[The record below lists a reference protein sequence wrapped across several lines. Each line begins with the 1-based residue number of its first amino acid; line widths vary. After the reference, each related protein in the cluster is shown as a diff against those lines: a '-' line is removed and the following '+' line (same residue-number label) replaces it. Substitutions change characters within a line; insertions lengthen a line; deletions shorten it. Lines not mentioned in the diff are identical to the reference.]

1 MIKWNIKL
9 ILAKKF
15 SHIAHDFIGQKRKYS
30 LLPYHVHTDEVAEIV
45 SGYTDDEDIIIAAFY
60 HDLGE
65 DFFPKLVSDKRWI
78 ALWIFQFFYGL
89 FPKRAR
95 QMVTELTDVY
105 TSEDYPVKQNPL
117 WNRKW
122 RKMQEAHRISQ
133 ISDEAKTIKLA
144 DFFSNTKSIVEEDA
158 DFAITY
164 LKEKHH
170 IMKGLRSGN
179 RELYGRVSKQLKESI
194 DKLNV
199 VI

>member
-15 SHIAHDFIGQKRKYS
+15 FHIAHDFIGQKRKYS
-30 LLPYHVHTDEVAEIV
+30 GIPYWTHLDDVANTV
-45 SGYTDDEDIIIAAFY
+45 SQYTDDEDMIIAAFG
-60 HDLGE
+60 HDYKE
-65 DFFPKLVSDKRWI
+65 DCVTKLKSENRWV
-78 ALWIFQFFYGL
+78 ALWLFEFVYGL

-95 QMVTELTDVY
+95 QMVVELTDTF
-105 TSEDYPVKQNPL
+105 TSENYPVKKNPL

-122 RKMQEAHRISQ
+122 RKTQEAHRISQ
-133 ISDEAKTIKLA
+133 ISDESKTIKLA
-144 DFFSNTKSIVEEDA
+144 DLFSNTLSIVKDDP

-179 RELYGRVSKQLKESI
+179 RELYGRVSKQLQDGI
-194 DKLNV
+194 DKLR
-199 VI
+199 VIV